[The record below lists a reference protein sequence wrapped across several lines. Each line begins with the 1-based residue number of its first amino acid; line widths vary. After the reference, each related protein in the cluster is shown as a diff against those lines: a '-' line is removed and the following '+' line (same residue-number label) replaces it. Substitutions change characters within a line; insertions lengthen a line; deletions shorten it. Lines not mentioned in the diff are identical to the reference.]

1 LVKISDVN
9 KINSDI
15 WSKVIA
21 GSLSLCYYLAML
33 TFVFTPS
40 QSLLILLLAVVF
52 DTFIGEPPTQI
63 HPVVWL
69 GRLVELWKRFA
80 PARNPIFQLF
90 YGLVAVLISAG
101 LILYAVHSLLWLAG
115 SLSEWVAVIVA
126 AYLLKGCFSIRMLG
140 QEGLK
145 IRRLLNRND
154 LPAARYAMR
163 SLVSR
168 DTSSLSEDE
177 ICGAAI
183 ESVAEN
189 TTDSVVSPLL
199 FYMILG
205 VPGALCY
212 RLLNTFD
219 SMIGY
224 RGKYEYLG
232 KAAARL
238 DDILNWLPARLT
250 AWLLVANAPLYGGNR
265 TNARRILRR
274 DRTRTASPNAGWT
287 MAAIAGALEI
297 RLTKRGHYAL
307 GDDLRPIYPDL
318 ILATVKALYLVSFEL
333 IFCYLLLILVV

>member
-1 LVKISDVN
+1 
-9 KINSDI
+9 
-15 WSKVIA
+15 
-21 GSLSLCYYLAML
+21 ML
-33 TFVFTPS
+33 TFIFTPP
-40 QSLLILLLAVVF
+40 QNMLILLLAVIF
-52 DTFIGEPPTQI
+52 DTFIGEPPAKI

-69 GRLVELWKRFA
+69 GRLVEIWKRFA
-80 PARNPIFQLF
+80 PTRNSNIQLL
-90 YGLVAVLISAG
+90 YGLLAVLLSAG
-101 LILYAVHSLLWLAG
+101 GVLYATNGLLWFLG
-115 SLSEWVAVIVA
+115 SLSEWLAVAVA
-126 AYLLKGCFSIRMLG
+126 AFLLKGCFSIRMLG
-140 QEGLK
+140 EEGLK
-145 IRRLLNRND
+145 IRRLLQQKD
-154 LPAARYAMR
+154 LSAARYGLR

-250 AWLLVANAPLYGGNR
+250 AWLLVLNAPLYGGNR
-265 TNARRILRR
+265 SNARRILRR
-274 DRTRTASPNAGWT
+274 DRWRTASPNAGWT
-287 MAAIAGALEI
+287 MAAMAGALEV

-307 GDDLRPIYPDL
+307 GDDLRPMYPDL
-318 ILATVKALYLVSFEL
+318 ILATVKALYLVSFE
-333 IFCYLLLILVV
+333 IICCYTLLVLAFIVRI